1 MTTVQII
8 MANQQYATELERL
21 LKRDGQHRV
30 LQLDEPSSQEAGVV
44 VMDAE
49 AFRKHSEASL
59 HPDQVVLVADHEES
73 LLTKAWEAGL
83 RSVVFRDD
91 PIQTT
96 LLAVIAAE
104 LRLLK
109 TVALPWAPPVSA

>member
-8 MANQQYATELERL
+8 MANREYASELGSL
-21 LKRDGQHRV
+21 LVRDGQHRV
-30 LQLDEPSSQEAGVV
+30 LHLDAPDDSEAGVV
-44 VMDAE
+44 VMDSGSFQE
-49 AFRKHSEASL
+49 FQQPPC
-59 HPDQVVLVADHEES
+59 HPDQVVLVAAHEEA

-83 RSVVFRDD
+83 RSVVYEDE

-109 TVALPWAPPVSA
+109 SVGLPWAPPAPA

>member
-8 MANQQYATELERL
+8 MADRKYATELERL
-21 LKRDGQHRV
+21 LVRDGQHRV
-30 LQLDEPSSQEAGVV
+30 LQLDAPDESESGVV
-44 VMDAE
+44 VLDSGSFQEFEE
-49 AFRKHSEASL
+49 AAS
-59 HPDQVVLVADHEES
+59 HPEKVVLVAGHEEG

-83 RSVVFRDD
+83 RSVVYEDE

-109 TVALPWAPPVSA
+109 SVGLPWAPPAPA

>member
-8 MANQQYATELERL
+8 MADSRYASELGRL
-21 LKRDGQHRV
+21 LLRDGQHRV
-30 LQLDEPSSQEAGVV
+30 LHLDALDEAESGVV
-44 VMDAE
+44 VMDSHH
-49 AFRKHSEASL
+49 FQDLSL
-59 HPDQVVLVADHEES
+59 PPCHPDQVVLVADHQEA

-83 RSVVFRDD
+83 RSVVYADE

-109 TVALPWAPPVSA
+109 SVGLPWAPPAPA

>member
-8 MANQQYATELERL
+8 MANRKYATELEQL
-21 LKRDGQHRV
+21 LVRDGQHRV
-30 LQLDEPSSQEAGVV
+30 VHLDAPDENESGVV
-44 VMDAE
+44 VMDSDV
-49 AFRKHSEASL
+49 FREFGDASCR
-59 HPDQVVLVADHEES
+59 PEQVVLVADHEEE
-73 LLTKAWEAGL
+73 LLTKAWDPGL

-109 TVALPWAPPVSA
+109 NAELPWAPATPA